1 MKIWSAKVNVS
12 VYHDYRLAESLIFSS
27 TKFQY
32 PSGHQPGR
40 IICSHTGFLW
50 RGSLCRGAFFQ
61 FLTFCIFD
69 VIKFLIK
76 STFSFLIF
84 SVARSK
90 VYWYGLGSVSLASV
104 QSIDR

>member
-1 MKIWSAKVNVS
+1 MLYEDT
-12 VYHDYRLAESLIFSS
+12 VYGLD
-27 TKFQY
+27 
-32 PSGHQPGR
+32 
-40 IICSHTGFLW
+40 FL
-50 RGSLCRGAFFQ
+50 
-61 FLTFCIFD
+61 
-69 VIKFLIK
+69 K